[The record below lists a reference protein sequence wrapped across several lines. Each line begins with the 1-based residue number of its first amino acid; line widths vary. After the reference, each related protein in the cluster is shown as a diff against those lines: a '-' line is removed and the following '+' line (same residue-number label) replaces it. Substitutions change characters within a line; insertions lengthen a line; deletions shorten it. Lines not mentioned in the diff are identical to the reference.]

1 GIDPAGH
8 GGQYTQSHSAFSVCA
23 SPGPKPRPGHTR
35 PVGECGRRF
44 CENCSMALFRRRRPT
59 DSTSAT
65 TEFWD
70 YWPKVRQTLSEAAEL
85 ASPVRGG
92 RAGQCSCPPD
102 PPRPGLGGRS
112 CPQGPTGC
120 VGRPRPVPGRA
131 PRQALDPTGRVGN
144 PLTDGCGSVLHV
156 DLASRPLRRGPYPG

>member
-1 GIDPAGH
+1 YAPRYIFYIHVAPPAFTVSLFHRYRAHRALHSFPTRRSSDLRLGHTGRGDRGIDPAGH

-23 SPGPKPRPGHTR
+23 SPGSKPRPGHTR

-70 YWPKVRQTLSEAAEL
+70 YWPKVRQTLSEAVEL
-85 ASPVRGG
+85 
-92 RAGQCSCPPD
+92 
-102 PPRPGLGGRS
+102 
-112 CPQGPTGC
+112 
-120 VGRPRPVPGRA
+120 GRPA
-131 PRQALDPTGRVGN
+131 PSEAAEKVSAL
-144 PLTDGCGSVLHV
+144 
-156 DLASRPLRRGPYPG
+156 